1 MNTLF
6 NYFKKANEVVDL
18 TNEIDWD
25 EEFVIIENEDGLKP
39 IEIKSSKKTDPSQL
53 KNLKWFQKV
62 FRQDGGILIYAG
74 EKESQFQNEIGV
86 LGWKQVAGL

>member
-25 EEFVIIENEDGLKP
+25 EEFVIIENEIASDLH
-39 IEIKSSKKTDPSQL
+39 DPL
-53 KNLKWFQKV
+53 YIYKWLWA
-62 FRQDGGILIYAG
+62 I
-74 EKESQFQNEIGV
+74 
-86 LGWKQVAGL
+86 